1 MPALYIQERA
11 NKGVCKPKADSEV
24 RAIPP
29 DGLHEFSLGQG
40 CLKWE
45 KLAGERCSPLRFSFS
60 KKGTGRCGHRP
71 LQIPL
76 SATLTSQH
84 KAHPSGAFS
93 RGTRQLLCP
102 VGHLLYKRR
111 LFAWQTLYKNKNH
124 AQNKH
129 PECQHCTHRKRQ
141 TKAFASQRRTARN
154 ERIPPD
160 GFRELCLGQYIPP
173 ALPGISST
181 EELAS
186 RRLD

>member
-1 MPALYIQERA
+1 M
-11 NKGVCKPKADSEV
+11 
-24 RAIPP
+24 
-29 DGLHEFSLGQG
+29 
-40 CLKWE
+40 
-45 KLAGERCSPLRFSFS
+45 
-60 KKGTGRCGHRP
+60 
-71 LQIPL
+71 QIPL

-84 KAHPSGAFS
+84 KAHPAGAFS
-93 RGTRQLLCP
+93 RETRQLLCP

-173 ALPGISST
+173 ALPGISSKRGDFCSKRPECQHCT
-181 EELAS
+181 YRKGQTKAFAS
-186 RRLD
+186 PRRTARNERFRRTG

>member
-1 MPALYIQERA
+1 MHKKTKEKQAQQTPYKKQELDSKQIFRMPALYIQERA

-102 VGHLLYKRR
+102 VGHLLWERR
-111 LFAWQTLYKNKNH
+111 LFFW
-124 AQNKH
+124 
-129 PECQHCTHRKRQ
+129 
-141 TKAFASQRRTARN
+141 
-154 ERIPPD
+154 
-160 GFRELCLGQYIPP
+160 
-173 ALPGISST
+173 LP
-181 EELAS
+181 
-186 RRLD
+186 

>member
-40 CLKWE
+40 CLERE
-45 KLAGERCSPLRFSFS
+45 KLAGEQCSPLQFSFS

-93 RGTRQLLCP
+93 RGTE
-102 VGHLLYKRR
+102 Y
-111 LFAWQTLYKNKNH
+111 
-124 AQNKH
+124 
-129 PECQHCTHRKRQ
+129 
-141 TKAFASQRRTARN
+141 SS
-154 ERIPPD
+154 
-160 GFRELCLGQYIPP
+160 
-173 ALPGISST
+173 ALSGISSMRGDFH
-181 EELAS
+181 LAPPLGEPILTLAKSPPQHKAHSAVEVKRVTGEQYSPLRYAFS
-186 RRLD
+186 RTAKGYAFSLHIPHPKCFT